1 MTRALDIA
9 SLLLL
14 LGAGVA
20 FTAGVVALGGRRD
33 LAALYWFAVGAL
45 ALRSAV
51 DLLRPRGSAR

>member
-1 MTRALDIA
+1 MTRVLDIA

-14 LGAGVA
+14 LGAGIA
-20 FTAGVVALGGRRD
+20 FTVGVIGLGGRRD

-51 DLLRPRGSAR
+51 DLLRPRGGAR